1 MYAKTYF
8 EDFKSFF
15 HVHTYP
21 LLLKILKLELPVL
34 GFAPISARQPLLWWK
49 SRPLHPLKLQ
59 QEGVN

>member
-21 LLLKILKLELPVL
+21 LLLKVLKLELPVL

-49 SRPLHPLKLQ
+49 
-59 QEGVN
+59 